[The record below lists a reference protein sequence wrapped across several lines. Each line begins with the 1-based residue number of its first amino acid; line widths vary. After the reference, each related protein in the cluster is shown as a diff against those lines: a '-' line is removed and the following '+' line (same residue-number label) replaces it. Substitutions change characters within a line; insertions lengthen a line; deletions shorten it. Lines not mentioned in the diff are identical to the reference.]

1 MKRLSIFFL
10 MCMMSFHAFCQNIVP
25 PIGILIEWQAEPVNP
40 TGSDIPLPKSPNTP
54 PTASIDGHTLYIYD
68 VTSPLALTVVD
79 ENQQVVYTAYVP
91 AGNTT
96 LVLPATLTGTFELQL
111 YPGGDYYFAAEI
123 TL

>member
-1 MKRLSIFFL
+1 MAALPFVSQHVSADPVLLPLEVKIDDPLLGDTNPHRG
-10 MCMMSFHAFCQNIVP
+10 SF
-25 PIGILIEWQAEPVNP
+25 PIP
-40 TGSDIPLPKSPNTP
+40 TVG
-54 PTASIDGHTLYIYD
+54 IDGHTLYIYD

-79 ENQQVVYTAYVP
+79 ENQQVIYTAYVP